1 MKKKATVVSYVM
13 QKGGV
18 AKTTT
23 GKNSAEILGKEY
35 KVLAIDND
43 QNAVLLCQNLLN
55 LSGETSYIKAVL
67 FIKQRIGIKLAFCLC
82 T

>member
-43 QNAVLLCQNLLN
+43 QNADFTDSFTSKKLIEK
-55 LSGETSYIKAVL
+55 SGSKTLYDVYIKVH
-67 FIKQRIGIKLAFCLC
+67 Q
-82 T
+82 

>member
-1 MKKKATVVSYVM
+1 M

-43 QNAVLLCQNLLN
+43 QNADFTD
-55 LSGETSYIKAVL
+55 SFYK
-67 FIKQRIGIKLAFCLC
+67 
-82 T
+82 

>member
-43 QNAVLLCQNLLN
+43 QNADF
-55 LSGETSYIKAVL
+55 STSRQGSFFRPEFAGS
-67 FIKQRIGIKLAFCLC
+67 RPRASSA
-82 T
+82 